1 MNETAKITS
10 PQNSVIHST
19 FSIERIY
26 PHAPARVFFAH
37 ADQAMKRRWFAEG
50 EGWSIDEY
58 MLDFRLNGSE
68 VSRFRYQDGPE
79 IRYDAAFY
87 DIIPDRRIV
96 FAYRMAIGSKPLS
109 VSLSTMNCSPVP
121 VGRYWPTP
129 SKARTSM
136 TRADRRVEKKGLG
149 ASSKS
154 SQVSWRA
161 QVTVLLSKQDAS
173 GIKGNR

>member
-37 ADQAMKRRWFAEG
+37 ADQSMKRRWFAEG

-58 MLDFRLNGSE
+58 MLDFRLNG
-68 VSRFRYQDGPE
+68 RFRGSV
-79 IRYDAAFY
+79 IRMVRKYGTTRPFTTLSWIDASCLPTEWRSDPSRSRSHSA
-87 DIIPDRRIV
+87 R
-96 FAYRMAIGSKPLS
+96 L
-109 VSLSTMNCSPVP
+109 NCSPVP
-121 VGRYWPTP
+121 VERCWPTP

-136 TRADRRVEKKGLG
+136 TQADRRLEKKGLVG
-149 ASSKS
+149 CSKS
-154 SQVSWRA
+154 SRVNWR
-161 QVTVLLSKQDAS
+161 
-173 GIKGNR
+173 GPGNSLTL

>member
-1 MNETAKITS
+1 MNETAKITNT
-10 PQNSVIHST
+10 QNPVIHST

-58 MLDFRLNGSE
+58 KLDFRQDGSE

-79 IRYDAAFY
+79 IRYNATFH

-96 FAYRMAIGSKPLS
+96 FAYRMAIGPKPLS
-109 VSLSTMNCSPVP
+109 VSLSTIEFLPSAGGTLLTYTEQGTYFDDPSGP
-121 VGRYWPTP
+121 AGREEG
-129 SKARTSM
+129 SRELL
-136 TRADRRVEKKGLG
+136 EKL
-149 ASSKS
+149 ASELKNS
-154 SQVSWRA
+154 R
-161 QVTVLLSKQDAS
+161 
-173 GIKGNR
+173 

>member
-1 MNETAKITS
+1 
-10 PQNSVIHST
+10 
-19 FSIERIY
+19 
-26 PHAPARVFFAH
+26 
-37 ADQAMKRRWFAEG
+37 MKRRWFAEG

-109 VSLSTMNCSPVP
+109 VSLSTIELLPCAGGTLLAYTEQGAYFDDPGGP
-121 VGRYWPTP
+121 EGREEG
-129 SKARTSM
+129 
-136 TRADRRVEKKGLG
+136 TRGLLEKLADELQ
-149 ASSKS
+149 SS
-154 SQVSWRA
+154 R
-161 QVTVLLSKQDAS
+161 
-173 GIKGNR
+173 

>member
-26 PHAPARVFFAH
+26 PHASARVFFAH

-50 EGWSIDEY
+50 EGWKIDEY
-58 MLDFRLNGSE
+58 KLDFCLNGSE

-79 IRYDAAFY
+79 IRYDAAFC

-96 FAYRMAIGSKPLS
+96 FACRMAIGSKPLS
-109 VSLSTMNCSPVP
+109 VSLSTI
-121 VGRYWPTP
+121 
-129 SKARTSM
+129 
-136 TRADRRVEKKGLG
+136 E
-149 ASSKS
+149 
-154 SQVSWRA
+154 
-161 QVTVLLSKQDAS
+161 LLPCAS
-173 GIKGNR
+173 GTLLAYTEQGAYFDDQGVPEGREEGTRGLLEKLAGELENSR

>member
-50 EGWSIDEY
+50 DGWSIDEY
-58 MLDFRLNGSE
+58 KLDFRLNGSE

-109 VSLSTMNCSPVP
+109 VSLSTI
-121 VGRYWPTP
+121 
-129 SKARTSM
+129 
-136 TRADRRVEKKGLG
+136 E
-149 ASSKS
+149 
-154 SQVSWRA
+154 
-161 QVTVLLSKQDAS
+161 LLPCAS
-173 GIKGNR
+173 GTLLAYAEQGAYFDDPGGPEGREEGTRGLLEKLAGELESSR